1 MSYGKRLEQAMAY
14 AKKSRSSLA
23 NELGCTPQTIGIVI
37 TWAGDKERKL
47 STEYHEKAAK
57 FLNVNTLWLATGQ
70 GEMTPSSQPQEIS
83 LENNPD
89 YPAIRRVCFK
99 LSAGASGFGVDYSD
113 DDAAPIVFQ
122 RVWYDRRGLKPEK
135 LFAIKVR
142 NSSMEPGLC
151 DGDTVV
157 VNTVSTTPR
166 DGIVFAVNYEGE
178 LVIKRLLRDAGAWWL
193 CSDNPDQHKYPRK
206 RMTDECFIIGEIVH
220 KQSER
225 I

>member
-1 MSYGKRLEQAMAY
+1 MKTIAERLKSCREAKGWSQAQLAI
-14 AKKSRSSLA
+14 AAGVSTGTIGNIESGARQSKGSLPQIA
-23 NELGCTPQTIGIVI
+23 EALGCSG
-37 TWAGDKERKL
+37 K
-47 STEYHEKAAK
+47 
-57 FLNVNTLWLATGQ
+57 WLATGQ
-70 GEMTPSSQPQEIS
+70 GEMKPSGQPQEID

-89 YPAIRRVCFK
+89 YPAIRRVRFK
-99 LSAGASGFGVDYSD
+99 ISAGASGFGVDYSD

-122 RVWYDRRGLKPEK
+122 RVWYERRSLKPEK

-142 NSSMEPGLC
+142 NSSMEPGLY
-151 DGDTVV
+151 DSDTVV
-157 VNTVSTTPR
+157 VNTASTTPR

-206 RMTDECFIIGEIVH
+206 RMSDECFIIGEIVH